1 MQRETW
7 KSDIAKG
14 TDYESLLD
22 AKIWKKKKKTGI
34 NMVQLRNKELHGG
47 VGSVLKILGRWNQG
61 LGTDLSCFVTAK
73 LSRSHCT
80 YKSL

>member
-1 MQRETW
+1 
-7 KSDIAKG
+7 
-14 TDYESLLD
+14 
-22 AKIWKKKKKTGI
+22 
-34 NMVQLRNKELHGG
+34 MVQLRNKELHGG

-80 YKSL
+80 YKSR